1 VQGSLARLV
10 NAMASARMG
19 REYLAT
25 YQRLIETLIDCLI
38 FIGGQLEEITV
49 DMIIATLQKLSLK
62 YESSL
67 HTENNGVC
75 L

>member
-1 VQGSLARLV
+1 MQGSLARLV

-38 FIGGQLEEITV
+38 FIGGQLEEVTV

>member
-62 YESSL
+62 
-67 HTENNGVC
+67 
-75 L
+75 